1 MKKPTPIFFSVLL
14 LIITSMVAELA
25 ASSSSVPIARRYDS
39 IFSFG
44 DSFADTGND
53 IVVFA
58 AHSLDNPTARPPYGM
73 TFFGHPTGRNSNGR
87 LIIDFIGEQS
97 TLLATSLV
105 FVCDCDAQLD
115 RSLARRVLMACMQRR
130 SWGSRSCRRR
140 WRTTAAAAASGE
152 AQTSLW
158 RAPSLVTPVSTGTPP
173 SSARS
178 LSTPAP
184 ACSSGGSNR
193 SSRRCANLPKVVT
206 N

>member
-1 MKKPTPIFFSVLL
+1 MKKLTPIFFSVLL

-87 LIIDFIGEQS
+87 LIIDFIGKQS

-105 FVCDCDAQLD
+105 FVCDVMLSSID
-115 RSLARRVLMACMQRR
+115 RSPGVCAWHAC
-130 SWGSRSCRRR
+130 
-140 WRTTAAAAASGE
+140 SGE
-152 AQTSLW
+152 A
-158 RAPSLVTPVSTGTPP
+158 G
-173 SSARS
+173 
-178 LSTPAP
+178 AP
-184 ACSSGGSNR
+184 ARAAVAGAQRQQQLPARRKLRCGGRLR
-193 SSRRCANLPKVVT
+193 S
-206 N
+206 